1 MLFVPSGE
9 PPHKTGSERDPIAP
23 AELRLAWVRAAIA
36 GNPRFAVDALEVE
49 RGGTSYSVE
58 TLRTLGK
65 QIAPDLPV
73 FVLGVD
79 AFAEVGTWREPEA
92 LFTLANFAV
101 ITRPGRPAQP
111 PATGSRR
118 ACRAAFELA
127 RDGRSA
133 RHRAAGTWARLLEIA
148 ALDISASEIRA
159 RLRSG
164 RSVRY
169 LLPETIREA
178 VSEEPG
184 LRRVSGLP
192 GRPKA
197 LLIAEAARERLAE
210 DVVAL
215 DVRQAVSFADTFIVA
230 TGRSDRH
237 VRSIGDAIAEAL
249 RAEGEKPL
257 GVEGYQEG
265 RWLLM
270 DLGDVIVHVFQPD
283 VRRHYDLERLWSEAT
298 PLDVS
303 PPAARKRK

>member
-1 MLFVPSGE
+1 MSRAARIGIFGGTFNPIHLGHLHAAEEVLEALGLERMVFVPSGE

-23 AELRLAWVRAAIA
+23 AELRLAWARAAIA

-101 ITRPGRPAQP
+101 TTRPGRAAEPASHWL
-111 PATGSRR
+111 PARVEG
-118 ACRAAFELA
+118 AFELSH
-127 RDGRSA
+127 DGRSA

-148 ALDISASEIRA
+148 ALEISASEIRA

-169 LLPETIREA
+169 WLPEAIWEA
-178 VSEEPG
+178 VLKS
-184 LRRVSGLP
+184 RVY
-192 GRPKA
+192 
-197 LLIAEAARERLAE
+197 AA
-210 DVVAL
+210 
-215 DVRQAVSFADTFIVA
+215 
-230 TGRSDRH
+230 
-237 VRSIGDAIAEAL
+237 
-249 RAEGEKPL
+249 
-257 GVEGYQEG
+257 
-265 RWLLM
+265 
-270 DLGDVIVHVFQPD
+270 
-283 VRRHYDLERLWSEAT
+283 
-298 PLDVS
+298 
-303 PPAARKRK
+303 

>member
-1 MLFVPSGE
+1 MSRAERVGIFGGTFNPIHLGHLHAAEEVLEALGLERMIFVPSGE
-9 PPHKTGSERDPIAP
+9 PPHKTGSEEDPIAP

-49 RGGTSYSVE
+49 RGGASYSVE

-79 AFAEVGTWREPEA
+79 AFAEVGTWRDPDA

-101 ITRPGRPAQP
+101 ITRPGRPAEAASHWL
-111 PATGSRR
+111 PARVQGG
-118 ACRAAFELA
+118 FELA

-133 RHRAAGTWARLLEIA
+133 RHRAAGTWVRLLEIA

-178 VSEEPG
+178 VLHS
-184 LRRVSGLP
+184 R
-192 GRPKA
+192 
-197 LLIAEAARERLAE
+197 IYAA
-210 DVVAL
+210 
-215 DVRQAVSFADTFIVA
+215 
-230 TGRSDRH
+230 
-237 VRSIGDAIAEAL
+237 
-249 RAEGEKPL
+249 
-257 GVEGYQEG
+257 
-265 RWLLM
+265 
-270 DLGDVIVHVFQPD
+270 
-283 VRRHYDLERLWSEAT
+283 
-298 PLDVS
+298 
-303 PPAARKRK
+303 

>member
-1 MLFVPSGE
+1 MSRAARVGIFGGTFNPIHLGHLRAAEEVLEALGLERMVFVPSGE

-23 AELRLAWVRAAIA
+23 AELRLAWARAAIA

-101 ITRPGRPAQP
+101 ITRPGRAAEPASHWL
-111 PATGSRR
+111 PARVEG
-118 ACRAAFELA
+118 AFELSH
-127 RDGRSA
+127 DGRSA

-148 ALDISASEIRA
+148 ALEISASEIRA

-169 LLPETIREA
+169 LLPETILEA
-178 VSEEPG
+178 VLQS
-184 LRRVSGLP
+184 RVY
-192 GRPKA
+192 
-197 LLIAEAARERLAE
+197 AA
-210 DVVAL
+210 
-215 DVRQAVSFADTFIVA
+215 
-230 TGRSDRH
+230 
-237 VRSIGDAIAEAL
+237 
-249 RAEGEKPL
+249 
-257 GVEGYQEG
+257 
-265 RWLLM
+265 
-270 DLGDVIVHVFQPD
+270 
-283 VRRHYDLERLWSEAT
+283 
-298 PLDVS
+298 
-303 PPAARKRK
+303 